1 MCDDC
6 LNGLM
11 KMDKANSTEILQL
24 YILMLLVETWVKY
37 KKYEY
42 YKNIVDLIDD
52 TRCRLLN
59 Y

>member
-24 YILMLLVETWVKY
+24 YKLLMLLVETWDN
-37 KKYEY
+37 KKYFR
-42 YKNIVDLIDD
+42 KLS
-52 TRCRLLN
+52 
-59 Y
+59 